1 MAVKFSQF
9 TTRTGT
15 LDASTKVVG
24 YDDIGGTKTNV
35 EIELSE
41 FFANIPVATTTTI
54 GGVKLGA
61 AGANVTI
68 PSATVVSGRYYPLQ
82 VSTESGYE
90 QRGYMNVPWEN
101 IALNNLT
108 MSGARTYQ
116 MDIGNGQGF
125 DLTFFNNFT
134 GNTSKVIFNNSGGV
148 QIAENLTIVKNLI
161 IQGQAYTELHTGA
174 TIDGIDWDSGNV
186 QEVTLPAGSSDFDPS
201 NAKAGATY
209 VSPFIG
215 RLDDIG
221 ENGVQLIEDIKKVFN
236 NYKNIKT
243 KILSASIRSVEH
255 FNAVAAI
262 GSDVATVP
270 VKIFKELHKHHLT
283 DKGVDIFTAD
293 WKKSGMKI

>member
-1 MAVKFSQF
+1 MEIFLDSSDIKEIRGLNKANLVDGI
-9 TTRTGT
+9 TTNPS
-15 LDASTKVVG
+15 LLASANTNFKILLKEICGEIKGPVSAEVTSPDIPSMLKEADVLKKIAKNIVIKVPLTWNGLQVCS
-24 YDDIGGTKTNV
+24 I
-35 EIELSE
+35 LSE
-41 FFANIPVATTTTI
+41 KK
-54 GGVKLGA
+54 VKV
-61 AGANVTI
+61 NVTLCF
-68 PSATVVSGRYYPLQ
+68 SVSQ
-82 VSTESGYE
+82 
-90 QRGYMNVPWEN
+90 
-101 IALNNLT
+101 ALL
-108 MSGARTYQ
+108 A
-116 MDIGNGQGF
+116 
-125 DLTFFNNFT
+125 
-134 GNTSKVIFNNSGGV
+134 
-148 QIAENLTIVKNLI
+148 
-161 IQGQAYTELHTGA
+161 
-174 TIDGIDWDSGNV
+174 
-186 QEVTLPAGSSDFDPS
+186 
-201 NAKAGATY
+201 AKAGATY

>member
-1 MAVKFSQF
+1 MEIFLDSSDIKEIRGLNKANLVDGI
-9 TTRTGT
+9 TTNPS
-15 LDASTKVVG
+15 LLASAKTDFKILLKEICSEIKGPVSAEVTSPDIPSMLKEAEVLRKIAKNIIIKVPLTWNGLQVCS
-24 YDDIGGTKTNV
+24 I
-35 EIELSE
+35 LSE
-41 FFANIPVATTTTI
+41 KK
-54 GGVKLGA
+54 VKV
-61 AGANVTI
+61 NVT
-68 PSATVVSGRYYPLQ
+68 LCF
-82 VSTESGYE
+82 STS
-90 QRGYMNVPWEN
+90 Q
-101 IALNNLT
+101 ALL
-108 MSGARTYQ
+108 A
-116 MDIGNGQGF
+116 
-125 DLTFFNNFT
+125 
-134 GNTSKVIFNNSGGV
+134 
-148 QIAENLTIVKNLI
+148 
-161 IQGQAYTELHTGA
+161 
-174 TIDGIDWDSGNV
+174 
-186 QEVTLPAGSSDFDPS
+186 
-201 NAKAGATY
+201 AKAGATY

>member
-1 MAVKFSQF
+1 MEIFLDSSDIKEIRGLNKANLVDGI
-9 TTRTGT
+9 TTNPS
-15 LDASTKVVG
+15 LLASAKMDFKILLKEICSEIKGPVSAEVTSPDVPSMLKEAEVLRKIAKNIVIKVPLTWNGLQVCS
-24 YDDIGGTKTNV
+24 I
-35 EIELSE
+35 LSE
-41 FFANIPVATTTTI
+41 KKFKV
-54 GGVKLGA
+54 
-61 AGANVTI
+61 NVTLCF
-68 PSATVVSGRYYPLQ
+68 SVSQ
-82 VSTESGYE
+82 
-90 QRGYMNVPWEN
+90 
-101 IALNNLT
+101 ALL
-108 MSGARTYQ
+108 A
-116 MDIGNGQGF
+116 
-125 DLTFFNNFT
+125 
-134 GNTSKVIFNNSGGV
+134 
-148 QIAENLTIVKNLI
+148 
-161 IQGQAYTELHTGA
+161 
-174 TIDGIDWDSGNV
+174 
-186 QEVTLPAGSSDFDPS
+186 
-201 NAKAGATY
+201 AKAGATY